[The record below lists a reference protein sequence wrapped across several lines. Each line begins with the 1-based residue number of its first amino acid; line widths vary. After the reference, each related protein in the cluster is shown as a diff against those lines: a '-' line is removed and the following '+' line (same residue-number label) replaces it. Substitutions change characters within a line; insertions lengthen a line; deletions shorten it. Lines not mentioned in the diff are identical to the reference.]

1 MSSFWKWVKKR
12 KYVFGCGR
20 IRQRGD
26 CDSER
31 RRRSAQWKRCNVCIG
46 HALGC
51 GRRKPRL
58 RLRGQR
64 TGVAAPVE
72 VESKIAR
79 MILDSP
85 DVTDINKLRIIQEGR
100 AYHVEGYIEL
110 RKGLTLADADDIK
123 FRVRDKLLAESD
135 ITDVTLGIIEDNGV
149 QDWKGRE
156 ERPVNG
162 GV

>member
-1 MSSFWKWVKKR
+1 
-12 KYVFGCGR
+12 
-20 IRQRGD
+20 
-26 CDSER
+26 
-31 RRRSAQWKRCNVCIG
+31 
-46 HALGC
+46 
-51 GRRKPRL
+51 
-58 RLRGQR
+58 
-64 TGVAAPVE
+64 
-72 VESKIAR
+72 

>member
-1 MSSFWKWVKKR
+1 
-12 KYVFGCGR
+12 
-20 IRQRGD
+20 
-26 CDSER
+26 
-31 RRRSAQWKRCNVCIG
+31 
-46 HALGC
+46 
-51 GRRKPRL
+51 
-58 RLRGQR
+58 
-64 TGVAAPVE
+64 
-72 VESKIAR
+72 
-79 MILDSP
+79 MILDRP

-110 RKGLTLADADDIK
+110 RKGLTLADADADADDIK

-162 GV
+162 VV

>member
-1 MSSFWKWVKKR
+1 
-12 KYVFGCGR
+12 
-20 IRQRGD
+20 
-26 CDSER
+26 
-31 RRRSAQWKRCNVCIG
+31 
-46 HALGC
+46 
-51 GRRKPRL
+51 
-58 RLRGQR
+58 
-64 TGVAAPVE
+64 
-72 VESKIAR
+72 

-110 RKGLTLADADDIK
+110 RKGLTLADDIK